1 MRARG
6 RAAGR
11 ALAGRRGPQSARRR
25 GWRWPPSGAGVP
37 AGERSRQA
45 PGRGTWVALE
55 PGAPG
60 TLGSPRGNCR
70 RVLRTE
76 SGVRRGLERW
86 AQAAGPGGGGVGSL
100 TGRRR
105 RAGGRRQ
112 LLQEAHGHFQ
122 DVRFLQFRVAGAL
135 CQATKE
141 RDRETHK
148 QDRPPAGCREHRAPR
163 SWVLRAARPAGGGL
177 PEPCAPRIGHL
188 SAPGARGS
196 PPARSPRP
204 APRDPLHPAPVRP
217 AGPRGPSTHLPAQ
230 QRQDEPLELAQAL
243 VDARAAPLLQQ
254 RLQALQAGV

>member
-6 RAAGR
+6 QAAGK
-11 ALAGRRGPQSARRR
+11 ALAGCKGHQSAHRRR
-25 GWRWPPSGAGVP
+25 WRWPPSGAGVP

-45 PGRGTWVALE
+45 PGRGRWVARE

-60 TLGSPRGNCR
+60 RLGSPRGSCR

-76 SGVRRGLERW
+76 SGVRRGLEPL
-86 AQAAGPGGGGVGSL
+86 AVGPGRDGVGSL

-122 DVRFLQFRVAGAL
+122 DVRFLQLRIAGAL
-135 CQATKE
+135 RRATKE
-141 RDRETHK
+141 RDREAYK
-148 QDRPPAGCREHRAPR
+148 PDRPPAACREHCAPR
-163 SWVLRAARPAGGGL
+163 SWVLRTPRPAVGGL
-177 PEPCAPRIGHL
+177 PEACAPRVGPL

-196 PPARSPRP
+196 LPARPPRP
-204 APRDPLHPAPVRP
+204 APRDPLPPAPVRL
-217 AGPRGPSTHLPAQ
+217 AGPGGPSTYLPAQ
-230 QRQDEPLELAQAL
+230 QRQNEPLELAQAL
-243 VDARAAPLLQQ
+243 VDACAAPLLQQ